1 MARISFIPRDER
13 FFDLFEQAA
22 AVAVA
27 GAAVLQHML
36 ADIGNAEQYRQ
47 EMAHLEHQGDTLI
60 HDVVKK
66 LNRTF
71 VTPLDQE
78 DIRAIASRLDDIIDY
93 TQAAVERIVLY
104 HVEAALPGAIDQAAV
119 LAQTVKE
126 VQSVIG
132 KLRDL
137 RQRKE
142 MLDHCIEINRLE
154 NVGDHIYREAL
165 GSLFHDGD
173 LLELMRW
180 KEIFEQIEDALDQC
194 EDLADL
200 IESVIVKHS

>member
-1 MARISFIPRDER
+1 VARINFLPRDER
-13 FFDLFEQAA
+13 FFDLFEQAS
-22 AVAVA
+22 AVAVTSA
-27 GAAVLQHML
+27 DLLQRML
-36 ADIGNAEQYRQ
+36 ADIEHAEQYRQ
-47 EMAHLEHQGDTLI
+47 EMVHLEHKGDSVI
-60 HDVVKK
+60 HEVMQK

-104 HVEAALPGAIDQAAV
+104 HVESALPGAIKQAAV
-119 LAQTVKE
+119 LTQTVKE
-126 VQSVIG
+126 VQLVVG
-132 KLRDL
+132 KLRDM

-142 MLDHCIEINRLE
+142 IVDHCIEINRLE
-154 NVGDHIYREAL
+154 NVGDFIYREAL

-180 KEIFEQIEDALDQC
+180 KEIFEQIEDGLDQC
-194 EDLADL
+194 EDLADV